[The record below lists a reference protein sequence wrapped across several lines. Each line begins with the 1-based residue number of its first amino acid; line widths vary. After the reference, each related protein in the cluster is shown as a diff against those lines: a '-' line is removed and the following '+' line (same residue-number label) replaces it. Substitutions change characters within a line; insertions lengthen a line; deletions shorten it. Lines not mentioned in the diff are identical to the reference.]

1 MEVAEGRCLERA
13 ARQDGVI
20 HREQVLSLGLTE
32 EQIEVRLRT
41 GRWAIVFRSVYRI
54 EGSPRGWLQS
64 LRAAALWARRNFAI
78 SHRAAA
84 ALMKLARFP
93 EGPVEL
99 SLTCNRRPPPGAVI
113 HRVTELRER
122 DLQLVRGL
130 RATSAARTL
139 VELCATEPL
148 HTLEATADEM
158 LRRRL
163 TTLEKIEGAVA
174 RAPRR
179 GVSFLRDLLG
189 RYRDGE
195 RPAESELEARAMEL
209 IDNAGL
215 PRPIKQVP
223 IDAGGHLYRLDMLYP
238 SRKVVIEADSFLHHS
253 DPGASERDRLRRN
266 ALTSRGFRVL
276 HWTWNAI
283 RNEADQLASDLARA
297 LEG

>member
-1 MEVAEGRCLERA
+1 MEAAEGRCLVRA

-20 HREQVLSLGLTE
+20 HREQALYLGLTE
-32 EQIEVRLRT
+32 GQIEVRLRT

-54 EGSPRGWLQS
+54 EGSPRGWAQS
-64 LRAAALWARRNFAI
+64 LRAAALWARRDFAI
-78 SHRAAA
+78 SHRSAA
-84 ALMKLARFP
+84 ALMRLARFP
-93 EGPVEL
+93 EGPIEL
-99 SLTCNRRPPPGAVI
+99 SVTRCLSPPKRLVI
-113 HRVTELRER
+113 HRVAELREC
-122 DLQLVRGL
+122 DVEIVRGF

-139 VELCATEPL
+139 VDLCALESA

-179 GVSFLRDLLG
+179 GVSFLYALLK

-195 RPAESELEARAMEL
+195 RPAESELESRAMEL

-215 PRPIKQVP
+215 PRPTKQVP
-223 IDAGGHLYRLDMLYP
+223 INAGGRLYRLDMLYP

-253 DPGASERDRLRRN
+253 DPMASERDRLRRN
-266 ALTSRGFRVL
+266 ALTSRGFLVF
-276 HWTWNAI
+276 HWTWTAI
-283 RNEADQLASDLARA
+283 KNEGDQLAGELARA
-297 LEG
+297 LGG